1 MKKTFC
7 ATLRCYRPSNIL
19 YKTYNDFLDETFLYK
34 YQYKDDEL
42 LIPERTKTV
51 SEYSSD
57 AIVKPNQI
65 RVKSSKNF
73 DLFESNV
80 LNINEKKN
88 NNSIQSKEDNKNSS
102 SQSNNNSNDNNK
114 SNDNSNNHKCD
125 NNNNQQNF
133 FDSFKVDKD
142 KINNNVGNYPSIG
155 VNKTQEISNIYQK
168 NEILKSNSK
177 IGISLENNVNENSLL
192 VNNINNGSNDK

>member
-1 MKKTFC
+1 MK
-7 ATLRCYRPSNIL
+7 
-19 YKTYNDFLDETFLYK
+19 
-34 YQYKDDEL
+34 
-42 LIPERTKTV
+42 
-51 SEYSSD
+51 
-57 AIVKPNQI
+57 
-65 RVKSSKNF
+65 
-73 DLFESNV
+73 
-80 LNINEKKN
+80 KKN